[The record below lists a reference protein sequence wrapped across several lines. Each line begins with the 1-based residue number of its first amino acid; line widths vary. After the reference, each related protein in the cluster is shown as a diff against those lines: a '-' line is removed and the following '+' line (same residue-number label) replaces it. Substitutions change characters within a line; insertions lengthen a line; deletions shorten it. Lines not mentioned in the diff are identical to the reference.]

1 MPHVFLPEQNR
12 FEQVHKFLVPQRPT
26 KGVQK
31 RQRVGESLKYLMTL
45 EDEATKKTEVRSKR
59 REALKQ

>member
-1 MPHVFLPEQNR
+1 MPHVFIAEKNI
-12 FEQVHKFLVPQRPT
+12 FTQVHKFDVPQRPT
-26 KGVQK
+26 KQVQK

-45 EDEATKKTEVRSKR
+45 EDEATARTEVRSKR